1 MLCLLTMNNNID
13 HTNYDLVMQEE
24 LKHLEGRPT
33 LLLHVCCGPCSSNV
47 IKMLSEYFDITIYYS
62 NSNIYPE
69 EEYNRRYQELL
80 NFIPRFNKDYNQHIK
95 VVEDAYDNIA
105 YTAYNYAKEHDF
117 DYWTTVLSVS
127 PHKISRWINEIG
139 NALQQDKPKFLNSD
153 FKKRNGYLKSTQMAS
168 EYGMYRQDYC
178 GCIYSY
184 EEAQDRINRQKEESR
199 SE

>member
-1 MLCLLTMNNNID
+1 MLWTMFIQCYQD
-13 HTNYDLVMQEE
+13 
-24 LKHLEGRPT
+24 
-33 LLLHVCCGPCSSNV
+33 V
-47 IKMLSEYFDITIYYS
+47 I
-62 NSNIYPE
+62 
-69 EEYNRRYQELL
+69 YNRRYQELL

-105 YTAYNYAKEHDF
+105 YTSKLEPLKDTGEKGLRCKLCYSMRMKNAYNYAKEHDF

-127 PHKISRWINEIG
+127 PHKISRWI
-139 NALQQDKPKFLNSD
+139 LNSD

>member
-1 MLCLLTMNNNID
+1 MRMKN
-13 HTNYDLVMQEE
+13 
-24 LKHLEGRPT
+24 
-33 LLLHVCCGPCSSNV
+33 
-47 IKMLSEYFDITIYYS
+47 
-62 NSNIYPE
+62 
-69 EEYNRRYQELL
+69 
-80 NFIPRFNKDYNQHIK
+80 
-95 VVEDAYDNIA
+95 
-105 YTAYNYAKEHDF
+105 AYNYAKEHNF

-139 NALQQDKPKFLNSD
+139 NSLQQDKPKFLNSD

>member
-47 IKMLSEYFDITIYYS
+47 IKMLSD
-62 NSNIYPE
+62 
-69 EEYNRRYQELL
+69 
-80 NFIPRFNKDYNQHIK
+80 QHIK

-105 YTAYNYAKEHDF
+105 YTSKLEPLKDTGEKGLRCKLCYSMRMKNAYNYAKEHDF